1 MSSSARPPKAGSP
14 ISASRKRACCE
25 DSPNGHRRSRRRL
38 DEDVEIGPFTCIGP
52 EVEIGARTI
61 VQSHVVIEGAVRLGA
76 DNQIGHGA
84 IIGGLPQDL
93 GFQVTARAARSKL
106 AIATSSAN
114 TSPFIAERP
123 QDSATRLGHRNFLMA
138 GAHLGHNCAI
148 GNDVIIANNCL
159 LGGYVT
165 VDDGAFLGGGSV
177 FHQFMRVGRL
187 AITQG
192 NSGFSKDIPPFVA
205 AAGLNKVAGL
215 NVVGLRRAGFSAE
228 DRAEIKAAFRLLY
241 ESGLNV
247 SQALAQARAREWGKP
262 AQAFFDFVA
271 GAQTPRDLQPA
282 AGARH
287 ERRGIV
293 SLGIRNRG
301 RNRRDYSL

>member
-1 MSSSARPPKAGSP
+1 MWSSKA
-14 ISASRKRACCE
+14 
-25 DSPNGHRRSRRRL
+25 
-38 DEDVEIGPFTCIGP
+38 PFG
-52 EVEIGARTI
+52 
-61 VQSHVVIEGAVRLGA
+61 LGA

-93 GFQVTARAARSKL
+93 GFKPGTRSSVEIGDRQRHPRARHD
-106 AIATSSAN
+106 SSRDGRGFGD
-114 TSPFIAERP
+114 PPR
-123 QDSATRLGHRNFLMA
+123 HRNFLMA

-159 LGGYVT
+159 LGGYVA
-165 VDDGAFLGGGSV
+165 VDDGAFLGGGSG
-177 FHQFMRVGRL
+177 FHQFVRVGRL
-187 AITQG
+187 AVAQG
-192 NSGFSKDIPPFVA
+192 NSGLSKDIPPFVA
-205 AAGLNKVAGL
+205 AAGLNRVVGL

-228 DRAEIKAAFRLLY
+228 ERAEIKAAFRLLY

-247 SQALAQARAREWGKP
+247 SQALARARKRNGAEP

-271 GAQTPRDLQPA
+271 GGQAPRNLRPA

-293 SLGIRNRG
+293 S
-301 RNRRDYSL
+301 

>member
-1 MSSSARPPKAGSP
+1 VNIHQTAIVDRAARLG
-14 ISASRKRACCE
+14 E
-25 DSPNGHRRSRRRL
+25 G
-38 DEDVEIGPFTCIGP
+38 VEIGPYAWIGG

-93 GFQVTARAARSKL
+93 GFKPGTRSSVEIGSGNVIREHTTIHRGTA
-106 AIATSSAN
+106 
-114 TSPFIAERP
+114 EG
-123 QDSATRLGHRNFLMA
+123 SATRVGDNNFLMA

-148 GNDVIIANNCL
+148 GDKVIIANNCL

-165 VDDGAFLGGGSV
+165 VDDGAFLGGGCV

-192 NSGFSKDIPPFVA
+192 TSGFGKDIPPYVA
-205 AAGLNKVAGL
+205 AAGINKVVGL
-215 NVVGLRRAGFSAE
+215 NVVGLRRAGFTTE

-247 SQALAQARAREWGKP
+247 SQALAQAREKTWREP

-271 GAQTPRDLQPA
+271 DTKQ
-282 AGARH
+282 
-287 ERRGIV
+287 RGICG
-293 SLGIRNRG
+293 L
-301 RNRRDYSL
+301 RRARRAE

>member
-1 MSSSARPPKAGSP
+1 MKIHPTAIVDPAAHLG
-14 ISASRKRACCE
+14 E
-25 DSPNGHRRSRRRL
+25 
-38 DEDVEIGPFTCIGP
+38 EVEIGPYACIGG

-61 VQSHVVIEGAVRLGA
+61 VQSHAVIEGAVRLGA

-93 GFQVTARAARSKL
+93 GFKPGTRNAVEIGNGNIVREHVTIHRGTAAG
-106 AIATSSAN
+106 
-114 TSPFIAERP
+114 
-123 QDSATRLGHRNFLMA
+123 SATRLGDNNFLMA

-148 GNDVIIANNCL
+148 GDKVIIANNCL

-165 VDDGAFLGGGSV
+165 VDDGAFLGGGCV
-177 FHQFMRVGRL
+177 FHQFMRVGRF

-192 NSGFSKDIPPFVA
+192 TSGFGKDIPPYVA
-205 AAGLNKVAGL
+205 AAGINKVVGL
-215 NVVGLRRAGFSAE
+215 NVVGLRRAGFNAT

-247 SQALAQARAREWGKP
+247 SQALAQAREKTWRDP

-271 GAQTPRDLQPA
+271 SAK
-282 AGARH
+282 
-287 ERRGIV
+287 RRGICG
-293 SLGIRNRG
+293 L
-301 RNRRDYSL
+301 RRAHPPGSAK